1 MGTRTAARLVLVRH
15 GHPRG
20 GYGDDHDPGLDDVGR
35 AQADSMADALAS
47 LGPLPVLV
55 SPLRRTRETAA
66 PLEARW
72 QTVARVEPRVGEIPS
87 PTDDLRE
94 RTVWLR
100 SVLAS
105 TWAEL
110 PAGLHD
116 WRDALLDTLRGTGE
130 DAVVV
135 THYVAINAVVGAAT
149 GDPRMIACAPDYC
162 SRTVVDVSNDGFTLV
177 ELGEQAVT
185 RVR

>member
-1 MGTRTAARLVLVRH
+1 MGTETVARLVLVRH

-20 GYGDDHDPGLDDVGR
+20 GYGDDYDPGLDDVGR
-35 AQADSMADALAS
+35 AQAGAMADALAG
-47 LGPLPVLV
+47 LGRRPLLV

-72 QTVARVEPRVGEIPS
+72 ETVARVESRVGEIPS

-110 PAGLHD
+110 PSGLHE
-116 WRDALLDTLRGTGE
+116 WRDALLDTLRGIGE

-135 THYVAINAVVGAAT
+135 THYVAINAAVGAAT
-149 GDPRMIACAPDYC
+149 GNPRLISCAPDYC
-162 SRTVVDVSNDGFTLV
+162 SRTVVDVSADGFRLV